1 MAVVVEAHDVRA
13 AKDGQSKELID
24 ADLREHRYV
33 YYCIYNKDSVMPSKM
48 SFIPDDNSLGR
59 IDTLSIA
66 PPHTVVSL
74 KRRIINAEGVIN
86 QTINL
91 FKDTDGEALMNETG
105 HISFL
110 DPLATYPGQTEDEP
124 IAIVCGAVFQQ
135 NRGKDKERQGK
146 DGKRR
151 RRDEGRPPED
161 SETQLRE
168 TRPVDGERE
177 WRHEINEANH
187 IHALLR
193 RFKVTPTHGS
203 LSYTPG
209 WIALKTDEIMYTDGI
224 RTSSKFKTLAG
235 WRSCY
240 GYIAINST
248 GQKGFVPEHAI
259 TFF

>member
-1 MAVVVEAHDVRA
+1 
-13 AKDGQSKELID
+13 
-24 ADLREHRYV
+24 
-33 YYCIYNKDSVMPSKM
+33 MPSKM
-48 SFIPDDNSLGR
+48 SFILDDNSLGR

-193 RFKVTPTHGS
+193 RFKVTPTHGMS
-203 LSYTPG
+203 TLMISVRLIPFLQ
-209 WIALKTDEIMYTDGI
+209 I
-224 RTSSKFKTLAG
+224 SSRFT
-235 WRSCY
+235 
-240 GYIAINST
+240 
-248 GQKGFVPEHAI
+248 FVYARVDCVENGRDNVYRRN
-259 TFF
+259 